1 MARSPHAK
9 KPHGGGLMTIG
20 AYHLI
25 KAVLLVALGFG
36 ELHYLHRD
44 LAHAV
49 AHWVDLLRV
58 DPHNHYITWLMER
71 VANVDA
77 RRLKELSAGT
87 FFYAALA
94 FCEGAGLTLK
104 MRWAEYLT
112 VITTASLLPIEIY
125 ELVLKPGV
133 GRVVILLA
141 NIAVVVYLVY
151 VLREG
156 HRLKVAAKQQ

>member
-1 MARSPHAK
+1 MARRPPVK
-9 KPHGGGLMTIG
+9 KPHGKGLMTIA

-71 VANVDA
+71 VSKVDA
-77 RRLKELSAGT
+77 HRLRELSAGT

-94 FCEGAGLTLK
+94 FCEGTGLALK

-125 ELVLKPGV
+125 ELILKPGA

-141 NIAVVVYLVY
+141 NIAVAIYLIY

-156 HRLKVAAKQQ
+156 RKSKAPKRQE

>member
-1 MARSPHAK
+1 MMKREAA
-9 KPHGGGLMTIG
+9 HGGGLMTI
-20 AYHLI
+20 AVYHLT

-36 ELHYLHRD
+36 LLHYLHHD
-44 LAHAV
+44 LAHSV

-71 VANVDA
+71 VAKVDEH
-77 RRLKELSAGT
+77 RLKELSAGT

-94 FCEGAGLTLK
+94 ACEGTGLAMR

-112 VITTASLLPIEIY
+112 VVTTASLLPIEVY
-125 ELVLKPGV
+125 ELVLKPDVARGV
-133 GRVVILLA
+133 VLLV
-141 NIAVVVYLVY
+141 NIAVVGYLVW

-156 HRLKVAAKQQ
+156 RKSAVRSR